1 MAEMDKYTGSVPR
14 KFISLHLESAVRLDQ
29 PSEASS
35 SIVSEQPASRMEIT
49 SSSSETSGSL
59 SDFFSSMETK
69 HRGSA
74 HLGMG
79 SSSPSVSAEVPAEIS
94 AEIPA
99 EASVKVPAD
108 TPQIPP
114 ELDIPSLYDMPQPL
128 RDLQPLQQGSSLG
141 DVTVQNPPSA
151 LHLQTTPLKSTQT
164 GKSKKRKV
172 TISTSTQEAVEKI
185 YRKKSSMVPPSDSDD
200 VFASDNPSEVQT
212 PDVSGHHSAVEDDLS
227 LVDMGNPG
235 LLQTSNV
242 PGTSSGLT
250 HFSTLDLEQGHSDDE
265 VEDYLV
271 SSSRKLPGI
280 SNSSK
285 AEINKY
291 FSENPRFTLPIGQ
304 PVIALSPNQLHVLL
318 HEVSNE
324 NARDSYYM
332 MKDLLLKAAELRPS
346 SDLKRRSTV
355 GPSKKPPRRVSTSS
369 AGTDSEDQS
378 GVSTDTDGGINTDVA
393 EEANICLET
402 DSAVRRRLGLDPVVV
417 PEAPAAP
424 VSPLTADS
432 SQSSNTPLQQIK
444 DSIVTKSP
452 VRTSTPRRKKMKT
465 ARVLNETLESL
476 RRRGVDRPEHILRDS
491 SFNRIEWTRVFVSG
505 PLDPE
510 HNMHKF
516 YCQLCKANI
525 SMYGKGAVEITR
537 HHKGE
542 AHLRR
547 DQRWR
552 YEHLRETNPV
562 TGQVSH
568 FVRDRRGR
576 VLGTVELEREIP
588 KFINA
593 ELVDLGEKYPFYSD
607 FLAGRDHMST
617 GPEKRLETQLSLV
630 TNYLVKHGNLTFLKS
645 FWDSVAIVVGRQASF
660 SDFNWGAEH
669 LGLMF
674 HHLFLCAIQDIS
686 SQVITEGAYS
696 LEFEN
701 RGQSRYLSIRFW
713 KENSLCKVQLARCGR
728 VYSSP
733 ASEISLISQVVAAI
747 SLTPDIVCVSGC
759 PLEVLMIL
767 DDCTFTGK
775 GLHYPFRFENLS
787 FTKLMHKRTASV
799 FGRIDFCSVL
809 QFLLVRLE
817 PTLGLPWMVCTSE
830 LCKVIYHF
838 QTFSSNWT

>member
-1 MAEMDKYTGSVPR
+1 MDIYTGSVPR

-29 PSEASS
+29 PGEAPS
-35 SIVSEQPASRMEIT
+35 SIVSEQPGSRMESN

-69 HRGSA
+69 HRASA

-79 SSSPSVSAEVPAEIS
+79 TSSSNVPDEVP
-94 AEIPA
+94 
-99 EASVKVPAD
+99 VKA
-108 TPQIPP
+108 PQIPP
-114 ELDIPSLYDMPQPL
+114 EVHLPSLYDMPQPL
-128 RDLQPLQQGSSLG
+128 QELQHLHQGSGPG
-141 DVTVQNPPSA
+141 DVIVKTPPSA
-151 LHLQTTPLKSTQT
+151 PRLQTTPLKSDQT
-164 GKSKKRKV
+164 GRSKKRKV
-172 TISTSTQEAVEKI
+172 TISTSTQETVERL
-185 YRKKSSMVPPSDSDD
+185 YQKKSSMVLPSDSDE
-200 VFASDNPSEVQT
+200 VFASDNPSELQD
-212 PDVSGHHSAVEDDLS
+212 PNVSAHHSAVEDNLS
-227 LVDMGNPG
+227 LVDIGNPD
-235 LLQTSNV
+235 LPQTPNI

-250 HFSTLDLEQGHSDDE
+250 HFSTLGLEQGHSDDE

-271 SSSRKLPGI
+271 SSSRKLPGV
-280 SNSSK
+280 SNSTK
-285 AEINKY
+285 AVINKY

-304 PVIALSPNQLHVLL
+304 PVIAFSPDQLQVLL

-324 NARDSYYM
+324 NSRDSYYM
-332 MKDLLLKAAELRPS
+332 MKDLLLKAGELRS
-346 SDLKRRSTV
+346 SDNLKRRSTA
-355 GPSKKPPRRVSTSS
+355 GPPRKPPRRVSASS
-369 AGTDSEDQS
+369 ASTDSEGQS
-378 GVSTDTDGGINTDVA
+378 GVGTDTSGGINTDEA
-393 EEANICLET
+393 EEANVCLET
-402 DSAVRRRLGLDPVVV
+402 DSAVRRRLGLAPTVV
-417 PEAPAAP
+417 PQAPAAP
-424 VSPLTADS
+424 VSPLTAGTS

-452 VRTSTPRRKKMKT
+452 VKTSTPRRKKRKT

-476 RRRGVDRPEHILRDS
+476 RRRGVERPEHILRDS

-510 HNMHKF
+510 HNMYKF
-516 YCQLCKANI
+516 YCQLCKSNI

-537 HHKGE
+537 HHTGE
-542 AHLRR
+542 THLRR

-552 YEHLRETNPV
+552 YEHLGETNPI
-562 TGQVSH
+562 TGQVTH
-568 FVRDRRGR
+568 LVRDKHGR
-576 VLGTVELEREIP
+576 VLESVELEREIP

-617 GPEKRLETQLSLV
+617 GPEKRLETQLSLI
-630 TNYLVKHGNLTFLKS
+630 TNYLAKHGNLAFLKS
-645 FWDSVAIVVGRQASF
+645 FWDSVGTVVGRQASF

-669 LGLMF
+669 LGLIF

-686 SQVITEGAYS
+686 SQVISEGAYS
-696 LEFEN
+696 PEFEN

-713 KENSLCKVQLARCGR
+713 KENNLCKVQLARCGR

-733 ASEISLISQVVAAI
+733 VSEITLISQVVAAI

-799 FGRIDFCSVL
+799 FRRIDFCSVL

-817 PTLGLPWMVCTSE
+817 PALGLPWMVCTSE

-838 QTFSSNWT
+838 QTFPSNWT